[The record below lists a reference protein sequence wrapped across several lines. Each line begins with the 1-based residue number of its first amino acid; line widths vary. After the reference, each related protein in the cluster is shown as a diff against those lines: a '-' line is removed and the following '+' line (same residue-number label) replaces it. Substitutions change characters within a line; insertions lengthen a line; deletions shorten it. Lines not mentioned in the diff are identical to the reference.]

1 MCAFDGEPV
10 KESDFVEVWI
20 KNVKNRQIVKKKK
33 KTRDRLL
40 LLFAGVSGVFAHGQA
55 YIWMYF
61 SG

>member
-10 KESDFVEVWI
+10 KESDFVEE
-20 KNVKNRQIVKKKK
+20 NVKNRQIVKKKK
-33 KTRDRLL
+33 KRDRLL